1 MALLIAVVCVAM
13 RRQTMKRL
21 PISKTTV
28 TISISSTLAIL
39 IGTGLTQM
47 LEQAPDI
54 SLDLCS
60 DIT

>member
-1 MALLIAVVCVAM
+1 
-13 RRQTMKRL
+13 MKRL

-54 SLDLCS
+54 FLDLCS